1 MQNGRGLGRGFS
13 ALILAAGAPLL
24 LGNMA
29 SPGPDVTVTVTDL
42 RSDKGLVLAC
52 LTANPKTFPDCDKDP
67 KALSMQVSADT
78 TVSFS
83 FRGVRPGTYAI
94 ALLHDENANGK
105 ADKALIIPK
114 EGFGFSRDAKVRMGP
129 PKFSAAA
136 FTVADDPVQQ
146 RITMRY
152 LF

>member
-1 MQNGRGLGRGFS
+1 MRTATALLVVVMVASLLAGCIQPMPVQEAQQDVVAAES
-13 ALILAAGAPLL
+13 ALCASIEAYDASVAALE
-24 LGNMA
+24 
-29 SPGPDVTVTVTDL
+29 
-42 RSDKGLVLAC
+42 
-52 LTANPKTFPDCDKDP
+52 
-67 KALSMQVSADT
+67 QVSADT

>member
-1 MQNGRGLGRGFS
+1 MLDASFAGTELFTGAVTVEGNFVGKSTVTADAEAGGSDVSVGAAIAINVVTTNTTARTLRSLTGDDGVAVRITSIALTAAS
-13 ALILAAGAPLL
+13 AEAGA
-24 LGNMA
+24 
-29 SPGPDVTVTVTDL
+29 
-42 RSDKGLVLAC
+42 KG
-52 LTANPKTFPDCDKDP
+52 ANKN
-67 KALSMQVSADT
+67 
-78 TVSFS
+78 
-83 FRGVRPGTYAI
+83 
-94 ALLHDENANGK
+94 DENANGK

>member
-1 MQNGRGLGRGFS
+1 M
-13 ALILAAGAPLL
+13 LATGAPLL
-24 LGNMA
+24 VGNVP
-29 SPGPDVTVTVTDL
+29 SGQDIKVTVTDL
-42 RSDKGLVLAC
+42 RSTKGKVLAC
-52 LTANPKTFPDCDKDP
+52 LTADAQTFPDCDKDP
-67 KALSMQVSADT
+67 KALSVTVNAGS

-83 FRGVRPGTYAI
+83 FHGVRPGTYAI

-105 ADKALIIPK
+105 ADKALMIPK

-136 FTVADDPVQQ
+136 FTVSEDPVKQQ
-146 RITMRY
+146 IRMRY